1 MILTLREL
9 ADYLR
14 VNERTILRML
24 KTGQVQGAKIGG
36 QWRFNS
42 SQIDGLFFPGEGEI
56 EVEGEESLGN
66 MARSHLSIPVSRVL
80 AEDRMVLN
88 MQATD
93 VSGVIEELTPHGPLG
108 RLILE
113 LEGLRSKCLAREQLL
128 STGVGNGVAIPHPR
142 DPIATLK
149 APAIIVFGRSTQGIE
164 FGAVDGKPVHLFFL
178 LCCQN
183 IEVHL
188 HLMGR
193 LAKLLRNREFL
204 TKCREC
210 ETSTDVLRVILE
222 FERAQFLHD

>member
-42 SQIDGLFFPGEGEI
+42 SQIDGLFFPPEEGA

-66 MARSHLSIPVSRVL
+66 LARSYLSIPVSRMM
-80 AEDRMVLN
+80 AEDRMIMD
-88 MQATD
+88 MQATQ
-93 VSGVIEELTPHGPLG
+93 VSEVIEELTPRELLG
-108 RLILE
+108 KLVME
-113 LEGLRSKCLAREQLL
+113 VESLRAKCLAREQLL

-142 DPIATLK
+142 DPVATLK
-149 APAIIVFGRSTQGIE
+149 APAMIIFGRSAKGID

-183 IEVHL
+183 IEIHL

-193 LAKLLRNREFL
+193 MAKLLRNRDFL
-204 TKCREC
+204 AQCQAC
-210 ETSTDVLRVILE
+210 ENPGDVLRVVLE
-222 FERAQFLHD
+222 FER

>member
-42 SQIDGLFFPGEGEI
+42 SQIDGLFFPEETGAEG
-56 EVEGEESLGN
+56 GESLSS
-66 MARSHLSIPVSRVL
+66 MARSHLNIPISRVL
-80 AEDRMVLN
+80 HEDRMVLD
-88 MQATD
+88 MKATD
-93 VSGVIEELTPHGPLG
+93 VAGVVEELTVPSLLG
-108 RLILE
+108 HLVMEIE
-113 LEGLRSKCLAREQLL
+113 SLRAKCLAREQLL

-149 APAIIVFGRSTQGIE
+149 APAMIVLGCSRQGVP
-164 FGAVDGKPVHLFFL
+164 FGAVDEKPVHLFFL

-188 HLMGR
+188 HLMGQ
-193 LAKLLRNREFL
+193 LAKLLRNADFVAN
-204 TKCREC
+204 CQEC
-210 ETSTDVLRVILE
+210 ETPTDVLRVVLE
-222 FERAQFLHD
+222 FERAHFLQD